1 LEFLSAYHTDVG
13 IKKKANQDSLLLM
26 QADTAEGELFF
37 SVICDG
43 MGGLS
48 KGELVSA
55 ATCEVFRTWFIETLP
70 RLLRKG
76 RLEEELKKSWED
88 LIFNMNS
95 RVLDYSDLHHLQLG
109 TTAVALL
116 LHRGRYAIINV
127 GDSRVYQFADSLFQL
142 TKDQTVVQRE
152 VDLGMLSPEEAE
164 RDKRRNV
171 LLQCIGASAVI
182 EPEFLWGSYEPGTVF
197 MLCSDGFR
205 HTIQPKELWDHLNPA
220 MIQSEQQ
227 IAYGLAYLTDLNK
240 HRRED
245 DNISAIGIKVV

>member
-1 LEFLSAYHTDVG
+1 
-13 IKKKANQDSLLLM
+13 
-26 QADTAEGELFF
+26 
-37 SVICDG
+37 

-55 ATCEVFRTWFIETLP
+55 ATCEAFRDWFIETLP
-70 RLLRKG
+70 SLLRQG
-76 RLEEELKKSWED
+76 RLEGDIKASWED
-88 LIFNMNS
+88 LVYNMNS
-95 RVLDYSDLHHLQLG
+95 KVLDYSDLNHLQLG
-109 TTAVALL
+109 TTVVALL
-116 LHRGRYAIINV
+116 LYQGRYSIINI
-127 GDSRVYQFADSLFQL
+127 GDSRVYLFSDSLFQL

-152 VDLGMLSPEEAE
+152 VDLGMLSPDEAE

-182 EPEFLWGSYEPGTVF
+182 EPEFVQGSYDPGMVF

-205 HTIQPKELWDHLNPA
+205 HVIQPKEFWDHLNPE
-220 MIQSEQQ
+220 MIYSDQQ
-227 IAYGLAYLTDLNK
+227 IAYNLAYLTDLNK